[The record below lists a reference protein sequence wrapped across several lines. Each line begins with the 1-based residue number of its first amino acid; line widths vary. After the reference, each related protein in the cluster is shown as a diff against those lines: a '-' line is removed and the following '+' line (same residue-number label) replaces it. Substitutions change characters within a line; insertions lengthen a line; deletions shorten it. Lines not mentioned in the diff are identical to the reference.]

1 MKAGIV
7 NRKIVLLMF
16 SLITIVFILCTTT
29 PTGPGEGKYEITIS
43 LIEEGVKE
51 TVYDGTDINMII
63 KFKDSVECSFDIIKI
78 HSSDAQFY
86 LPDESITGQM
96 VDSVVIP
103 LYWISTANLLVDSSD
118 TTPFD
123 TVYVQVGLDKSNVVK
138 IKLNNLPPV
147 IDSLCAGDTSYTV
160 FNRIQEL
167 NVFNYYISDTLQN
180 SDIALRVIARDLDS
194 PKFNVTWE
202 NEDDDKYLVWNQSTQ
217 NIAIYKARQGNFRD
231 RVNVVIYDTD
241 ANIEVKVNVIQ
252 LDGSETL
259 IDSITY
265 KDGINNTTF
274 TDTVASHY
282 NITAIAFSN
291 SAAVRA
297 YPRSTEGSATWS
309 AVNGLITINTAIDTN
324 GFAITYA
331 CTLSNLADT
340 LMTDMI
346 SFVDSIRLV
355 HKNKYEDDSLTK
367 TIVLY
372 KKPAN
377 RNPAI
382 DSMLIGTDIRKNN
395 YKDTIAAGTT
405 IPLKAYATDP
415 EGGSVTFTW
424 QGELTGSLYSA
435 TGDSNS
441 YTAALTAYS
450 DTITLIASDSLGF
463 KDTQTIILLNNIL
476 PVIDSILIDTVMYK
490 SGFQH
495 VVHAESTV
503 ILRAYAHDPE
513 GGVSGGTITYRW
525 QWQGTANG
533 SITSTI
539 VNPIL
544 YTASSGAYSDAL
556 YLLAYD
562 SLGSADIRLVV
573 LPCNN
578 PPVVDTIVAGTTI
591 KVPVSP
597 TDTTL
602 IHSTVAPDTFT
613 VRVAA
618 HEMDTA
624 IGDAI
629 NSYLWEYLDGN
640 LNNATSTSNTFT
652 YMSADT
658 TYIDT
663 VSLTIKDK
671 YNAEN
676 RHKIIITFTK

>member
-16 SLITIVFILCTTT
+16 SLITTIFILCTTT

-43 LIEEGVKE
+43 LVEEGVTE
-51 TVYDGTDINMII
+51 TVYDGTDLNMIV

-96 VDSVVIP
+96 LDSVVIP

-138 IKLNNLPPV
+138 ININNLSPV

-180 SDIALRVIARDLDS
+180 SDIALRVIARDIDS

-252 LDGSETL
+252 LDGSEIL

-274 TDTVASHY
+274 TDTAASHY
-282 NITAIAFSN
+282 SITAIAFN
-291 SAAVRA
+291 NTAAVRA

-324 GFAITYA
+324 GFAITYV

-355 HKNKYEDDSLTK
+355 HKNKHEDDSLTK

-377 RNPAI
+377 RKPVI
-382 DSMLIGTDIRKNN
+382 DSMLISTDIRKNN
-395 YKDTIAAGTT
+395 YKDTIAAGST

-415 EGGSVTFTW
+415 EGGGVTFTW

-463 KDTQTIILLNNIL
+463 KDTQTIILLNNVL
-476 PVIDSILIDTVMYK
+476 PVIDSILIDTTMYY

-495 VVHAESTV
+495 IVHAESLV
-503 ILRAYAHDPE
+503 IIRAYAHDPE
-513 GGVSGGTITYRW
+513 GGVTGGTVTYRW

-533 SITSTI
+533 IISSTI
-539 VNPIL
+539 VNPIF
-544 YTASSGAYSDAL
+544 YTAGTGVYRDEL
-556 YLLAYD
+556 YVLAYD
-562 SLGSADIRLVV
+562 SLGFADIRL
-573 LPCNN
+573 LTITCNN
-578 PPVVDTIVAGTTI
+578 PPTIDSIRVKDTLF
-591 KVPVSP
+591 VPVSQAN
-597 TDTTL
+597 L
-602 IHSTVAPDTFT
+602 IFNYSINAPDTFA
-613 VRVAA
+613 VEVYAQ
-618 HEMDTA
+618 EMDTTLN
-624 IGDAI
+624 DAVV
-629 NSYLWEYLDGN
+629 SYLWEYLDGN
-640 LNNATSTSNTFT
+640 LNNATSVSTAFT
-652 YMSADT
+652 YMSADSAYVDNVT
-658 TYIDT
+658 LT
-663 VSLTIKDK
+663 VKDK
-671 YNAEN
+671 FNLASKP
-676 RHKIIITFTK
+676 KINITFK